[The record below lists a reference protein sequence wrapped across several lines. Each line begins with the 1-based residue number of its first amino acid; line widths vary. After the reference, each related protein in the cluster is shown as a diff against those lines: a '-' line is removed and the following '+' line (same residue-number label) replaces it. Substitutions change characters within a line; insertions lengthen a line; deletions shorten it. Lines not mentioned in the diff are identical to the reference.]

1 MRSLTSDPRRNQPPL
16 RIFIVFGLFHHF
28 KAFWHRKLHQT
39 CIFPILNPLD
49 PYFMLKL
56 IILSIF
62 FIKTNGW
69 DLGKL
74 YPKSRKGQKDW
85 LCDLMKFLISH
96 ANHSTPCFTHQ
107 ISMHGPPNTHVPKI
121 PPFSLYSKATT
132 VREFRLHFLS
142 HFSPFSLKNSS
153 SSKKRGSC

>member
-1 MRSLTSDPRRNQPPL
+1 
-16 RIFIVFGLFHHF
+16 
-28 KAFWHRKLHQT
+28 
-39 CIFPILNPLD
+39 
-49 PYFMLKL
+49 MLKL

-69 DLGKL
+69 DLGKP

-107 ISMHGPPNTHVPKI
+107 ISMHGPPDTHVPKI

-132 VREFRLHFLS
+132 VREFRLHFFS
-142 HFSPFSLKNSS
+142 HFSHFLSKTHLQARTRDLAKRKFLNFFLRNFKVNSS
-153 SSKKRGSC
+153 IHLIFYYISRWIHIMLFIIICDDHP